1 MQTKAFQKEWL
12 NPKEVFMN
20 YGLSVSTLAKW
31 RMVNKNLPFAK
42 IGKSVRYRKSD
53 IEAFME
59 SQTVSAANAVAGG
72 KA

>member
-1 MQTKAFQKEWL
+1 MVQEFLTPEQ
-12 NPKEVFMN
+12 VSQN
-20 YGLSVSTLAKW
+20 YNLSKSTLAKW
-31 RMVNKNLPFAK
+31 RMINKNLPFAK

-59 SQTVSAANAVAGG
+59 SQTVSPVNAVAGG